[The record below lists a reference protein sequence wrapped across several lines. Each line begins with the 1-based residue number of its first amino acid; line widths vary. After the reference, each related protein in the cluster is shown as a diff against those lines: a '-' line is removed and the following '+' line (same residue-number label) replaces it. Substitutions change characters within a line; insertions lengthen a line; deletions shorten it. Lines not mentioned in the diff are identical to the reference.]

1 MYQQRDIQDLDQNQ
15 GQDHDL
21 HPKHQKKIVDASR
34 NVDTSLKTSIDTSQN
49 LEESEMSTHH
59 DDGNRS
65 LPCNKSIRGKRH
77 SRSRSRSLSLS
88 PSLKPSPKIPSELT
102 DCGLDDSRTLST
114 SLTYD
119 DREEEALS
127 SGPDSQNNGYKG
139 PSLCPRQSDKPLP
152 QDGKVSE
159 IALKSHLI
167 IVTLLLNKLW

>member
-1 MYQQRDIQDLDQNQ
+1 M
-15 GQDHDL
+15 
-21 HPKHQKKIVDASR
+21 DARR

-49 LEESEMSTHH
+49 LEDSEMSTHH

-65 LPCNKSIRGKRH
+65 LPCNKSIRQKRH
-77 SRSRSRSLSLS
+77 SRSRSRSLLLS

-114 SLTYD
+114 SLIYD
-119 DREEEALS
+119 DRELFHQAQTHKIMDTK
-127 SGPDSQNNGYKG
+127 GQVFVQGSQI
-139 PSLCPRQSDKPLP
+139 SPLP

-167 IVTLLLNKLW
+167 IVTLLLNKLWWIKDIHARHVSHATSAMTLAQ